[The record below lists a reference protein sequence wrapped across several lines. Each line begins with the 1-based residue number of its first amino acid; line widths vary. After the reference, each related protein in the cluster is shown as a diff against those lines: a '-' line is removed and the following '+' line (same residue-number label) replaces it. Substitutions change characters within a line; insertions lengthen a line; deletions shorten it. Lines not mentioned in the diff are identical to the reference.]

1 MRLIDADTLIES
13 MGLENAVKLGNKDG
27 YQQDHSYGTLM
38 RYEIKGEIDAQQ
50 TVEAVPI
57 RRTKPVMGVSRDQM
71 RNWWQCGNCESV
83 IDQGDR
89 YCRGCGAE
97 VEWDGHT

>member
-1 MRLIDADTLIES
+1 MDLIDRAALKKELHEAYEGEKCKPDSVMLGCTHILCDNYIACQTIE
-13 MGLENAVKLGNKDG
+13 
-27 YQQDHSYGTLM
+27 QQPT
-38 RYEIKGEIDAQQ
+38 IP
-50 TVEAVPI
+50 AVPL
-57 RRTKPVMGVSRDQM
+57 RRTKPVMGVSRDQL

-97 VEWDGHT
+97 VEWDDKQ

>member
-1 MRLIDADTLIES
+1 MDLIDRAALISRLKDHADGRSCFYTSAILT
-13 MGLENAVKLGNKDG
+13 AV
-27 YQQDHSYGTLM
+27 M
-38 RYEIKGEIDAQQ
+38 MAE
-50 TVEAVPI
+50 EAPTIPALPI

-71 RNWWQCGNCESV
+71 RTWWQCGNCESV

-97 VEWDGHT
+97 VEWDGGE